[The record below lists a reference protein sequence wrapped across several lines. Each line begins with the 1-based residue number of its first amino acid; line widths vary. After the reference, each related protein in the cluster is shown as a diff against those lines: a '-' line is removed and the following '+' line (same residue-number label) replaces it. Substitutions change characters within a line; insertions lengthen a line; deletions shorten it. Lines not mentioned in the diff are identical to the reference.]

1 MADMVDDLVFS
12 FLYITP
18 FARML
23 QQFII
28 NKTLYNLLFLEQ
40 LKMGVSCKTRAVGE
54 HSQQVFGFQFMSR
67 VSEG

>member
-18 FARML
+18 FERML

-40 LKMGVSCKTRAVGE
+40 LQHKSV
-54 HSQQVFGFQFMSR
+54 QVAQNGNLL
-67 VSEG
+67 